1 MIPSSDLLAAIFR
14 SSRSDLIF
22 RNSHFT
28 SSPGSSPC
36 NSFFLTASPIP
47 PNFDSLLCFSW
58 CKPSR
63 PWFPRTLWPSHLQI
77 SLVLWPLPPLN
88 WPIST
93 SERHWHPGKAKDY
106 MFSAWKSFLSLRK
119 HTLVFL
125 TLSINE
131 ETPPSW
137 LHCGSLCQVESS
149 MFTFLHTLQ
158 RGQELSLAM
167 RRDAVL
173 NPQSLLNNQIPWQA
187 E

>member
-14 SSRSDLIF
+14 SRSNLIF

-28 SSPGSSPC
+28 SSSGSSPC
-36 NSFFLTASPIP
+36 NLFFFSASPIP
-47 PNFDSLLCFSW
+47 PDFDSLLCFSW

-63 PWFPRTLWPSHLQI
+63 SWFPRIPVTIPSSNQ
-77 SLVLWPLPPLN
+77 SSPLTPPPLN

-106 MFSAWKSFLSLRK
+106 IFSAWKSFLSLRK
-119 HTLVFL
+119 HTLVFFL

-149 MFTFLHTLQ
+149 MFSFLHTLQ
-158 RGQELSLAM
+158 RGQELSKLGCEK
-167 RRDAVL
+167 RCC
-173 NPQSLLNNQIPWQA
+173 S
-187 E
+187 